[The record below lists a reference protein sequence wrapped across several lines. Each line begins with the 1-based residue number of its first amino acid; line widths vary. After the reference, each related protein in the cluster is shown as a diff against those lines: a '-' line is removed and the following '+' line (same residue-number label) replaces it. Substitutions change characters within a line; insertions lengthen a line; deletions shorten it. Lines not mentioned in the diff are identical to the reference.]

1 MNNYSN
7 YMGYQQPLTY
17 QQPIYQ
23 PPTTQQNRTNIEVIF
38 ATEKEA
44 EAFIVPVGKKVL
56 FVFNDKP
63 MIMFKSTDMMGY
75 SNIERYKTQKVENL
89 STETQT
95 NEFNPEIFV
104 KQEDFNNRFAEM
116 SKQVE
121 ELNNKMKMIT
131 FIDKEKN
138 NG

>member
-1 MNNYSN
+1 MNNYGT
-7 YMGYQQPLTY
+7 YMGY

-23 PPTTQQNRTNIEVIF
+23 PQPQVQQPRANVDVIF

-75 SNIERYKTQKVENL
+75 SSIERYKTQKVENL

-95 NEFNPEIFV
+95 TNFNPEIFV
-104 KQEDFNNRFAEM
+104 KQEDFNNRFSEIA
-116 SKQVE
+116 KQVE
-121 ELNNKMKMIT
+121 ELNNKMQMIS
-131 FIDKEKN
+131 FIEKEKK